1 MTTHKRVVNQTEN
14 PFERSLKRFLL
25 INLGEAE
32 EKRFQLFD
40 PPKAEIFEIAWS
52 EP

>member
-1 MTTHKRVVNQTEN
+1 MVNPLRAVAQTEN

-32 EKRFQLFD
+32 EKRFQLSD
-40 PPKAEIFEIAWS
+40 PPKAESFEIAWS